1 MESFWG
7 RLQPGV
13 EGTWSAGV
21 ESRAG
26 GIRAAA
32 GGAGGEGAAQAALVG
47 ARQSR
52 VLRVGRVR
60 WGKERERKG
69 V

>member
-1 MESFWG
+1 MVSWG
-7 RLQPGV
+7 REPG
-13 EGTWSAGV
+13 
-21 ESRAG
+21 R
-26 GIRAAA
+26 RHPPAA